1 MLAKDVAQKR
11 FRPTRWREGYDT
23 DEVDAFL
30 DEVRATLTAAGE
42 GRPGLGV
49 TPLAVVAK
57 RFTPT
62 RFRSGYDQDEVDDFL
77 DEIVAAL
84 RRLEVG

>member
-11 FRPTRWREGYDT
+11 FRPTTWREGYDT

-42 GRPGLGV
+42 GRSGPRV
-49 TPLAVVAK
+49 TAEAVVAT

-62 RFRSGYDQDEVDDFL
+62 RFRGGYDQDEVDDFL

>member
-11 FRPTRWREGYDT
+11 FRPTKWREGYDT

-30 DEVRATLTAAGE
+30 DEVQATLTAAEE
-42 GRPGLGV
+42 GRSGPGV
-49 TPLAVVAK
+49 TPEAVVAT

-62 RFRSGYDQDEVDDFL
+62 RFRSGYDQDDVDDFL
-77 DEIVAAL
+77 DEIVVAVQGL
-84 RRLEVG
+84 DVR